1 MAYPFRDERPPTQA
15 TWGTWL
21 LLAVCL
27 VVFAFLQPKP
37 MQGLTRGLNIEDN
50 SSAVIQKRHFEDRW
64 ALVPCELTHGTSIHD
79 GASCDGYP
87 SDTPGAYAEKNV
99 YTPLLSALFLHDNL
113 LHLLGN
119 LLFLWV
125 FGRGLERRIGATG
138 VLALFVAGGVAA
150 SLGYVMV
157 NPESTTPMLGAS
169 GAIAAL
175 MGAYL
180 VLQPSRRI
188 LSVVY
193 AAGLQFVYLPAW
205 AVLAFF
211 FVSQFF
217 TAPETRVA
225 WEAHVAGMIFG
236 VIVAAVLCW
245 RDPSLRPRFETVDA
259 SGGPVEPV
267 LHAAPATTWPTALPP
282 SPPS

>member
-1 MAYPFRDERPPTQA
+1 
-15 TWGTWL
+15 
-21 LLAVCL
+21 
-27 VVFAFLQPKP
+27 
-37 MQGLTRGLNIEDN
+37 
-50 SSAVIQKRHFEDRW
+50 
-64 ALVPCELTHGTSIHD
+64 
-79 GASCDGYP
+79 
-87 SDTPGAYAEKNV
+87 
-99 YTPLLSALFLHDNL
+99 
-113 LHLLGN
+113 
-119 LLFLWV
+119 
-125 FGRGLERRIGATG
+125 
-138 VLALFVAGGVAA
+138 
-150 SLGYVMV
+150 
-157 NPESTTPMLGAS
+157 
-169 GAIAAL
+169 

-225 WEAHVAGMIFG
+225 WESHVAGMIFG